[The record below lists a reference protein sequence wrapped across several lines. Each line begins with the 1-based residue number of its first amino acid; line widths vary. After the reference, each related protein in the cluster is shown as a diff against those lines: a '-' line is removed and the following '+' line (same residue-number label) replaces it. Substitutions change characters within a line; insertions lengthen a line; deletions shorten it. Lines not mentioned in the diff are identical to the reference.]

1 MKKFALKIIFVYLTL
16 CLLPFAKVLAQQKP
30 AVIAYYSGDVNDMSR
45 FNTDQLTHII
55 YCFGHLRGN
64 DLYISKGGEQIVR
77 ALVGLK
83 KNNPDLKVLLSLG
96 GWGGCA
102 TCSDVFST
110 NKGRRDFAHSVK
122 QALSR
127 LGADGIDLDWEY
139 PAVQGPPG
147 HEFKPEDKPN
157 FTLLVKALRDSL
169 PNGIITFAAGGYQD
183 YLDSAIAWK
192 EVMQAVDFVNLM
204 TYDLV
209 NGYATV
215 TGHHTPLY
223 ATHPGMQSIDR
234 AVDFLLA
241 RGVPSNKIVI
251 GAAFYGRVWENVD
264 SENHGLYQK
273 GKFLKSIG
281 YRHIPGLFSSGL
293 YEKFWDEEA
302 MAPYGYSKSQ
312 RRFITFDDKKSLR
325 YKVDYLTRK
334 GLKGIMFWQLTL
346 DKYEDGLL
354 QSIYDAIST
363 STPTDN

>member
-1 MKKFALKIIFVYLTL
+1 MTIHRRIYIFMAAFIFLT
-16 CLLPFAKVLAQQKP
+16 VTTVIAQDKP
-30 AVIAYYSGDVNDMSR
+30 AVIAYYSGDVNDMHR
-45 FNTDQLTHII
+45 FNTEQLTHII

-110 NKGRRDFAHSVK
+110 KEGRRDFAHSVK
-122 QALSR
+122 NTIFR

-147 HEFKPEDKPN
+147 HEYKPEDKPN

-192 EVMQAVDFVNLM
+192 EVMQVVDFVNLM

-209 NGYATV
+209 NGYSTV

-223 ATHPGMQSIDR
+223 ATHPEMQSIDR
-234 AVDFLLA
+234 AVNFLLDHS
-241 RGVPSNKIVI
+241 VPANKIVI

-264 SENHGLYQK
+264 NENHGLYQN
-273 GKFLKSIG
+273 GKFLKSMG
-281 YRHIPGLFSSGL
+281 YRHIPGLFSSGA
-293 YEKFWDEEA
+293 YEKYWDEEA
-302 MAPYGYSKSQ
+302 KAPYGYSPSQ
-312 RRFITFDDKKSLR
+312 RRFITFDDKQSLR
-325 YKVDYLTRK
+325 YKVDYLLDK

-346 DKYEDGLL
+346 DEYEDGLL
-354 QSIYDAIST
+354 QAIHEAIKDST
-363 STPTDN
+363 SIGN